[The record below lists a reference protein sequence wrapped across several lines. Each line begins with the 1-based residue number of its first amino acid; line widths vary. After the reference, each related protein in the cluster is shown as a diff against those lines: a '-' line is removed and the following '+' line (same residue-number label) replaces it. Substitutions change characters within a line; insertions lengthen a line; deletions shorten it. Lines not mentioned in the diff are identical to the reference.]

1 LVQNSKLDNEL
12 IVIKSDKNK
21 YLAVVDFNKEFVTN
35 EGKFSFK
42 NIKSIP
48 SKLVSST
55 GIEFKLYKPSY
66 KEFVLLMKRGP
77 QIIYP
82 KDSAQI
88 LIEANIHSSSNI
100 LEIGTGSGALTLL
113 LYTMISSLGSLTSLD
128 VSKTNQRRAQKTL
141 SRYLTTIQHEKNNNV
156 NYLNTDLENFNFK
169 ELNIPID
176 TVITDVPEPWIFFE
190 KNKIINS
197 THWVSYLPSISQ
209 ISKIKEMLIK
219 NEFEDIEVKEVIV
232 RDWIV
237 EDKILRPSNKL
248 ISHTGFIIS
257 GKFIKY

>member
-1 LVQNSKLDNEL
+1 MVQNSKLDNEL

-48 SKLVSST
+48 SKLVSSI
-55 GIEFKLYKPSY
+55 GIEFKLYRPSY

-156 NYLNTDLENFNFK
+156 NYLNTDLENFIFK

-176 TVITDVPEPWIFFE
+176 TDYYRCSRALDIF
-190 KNKIINS
+190 
-197 THWVSYLPSISQ
+197 
-209 ISKIKEMLIK
+209 
-219 NEFEDIEVKEVIV
+219 
-232 RDWIV
+232 
-237 EDKILRPSNKL
+237 
-248 ISHTGFIIS
+248 
-257 GKFIKY
+257 